1 MSAITKYV
9 STFNESKSALLPTI
23 TWSSTAQFNGSYI
36 WAVFLFWDG
45 ATPPRALFQDF
56 FDIPMVY
63 NGAKAQTYPEI
74 LELGGLST
82 SGGRTTDAVTS
93 LLNLAVEDM
102 TTYLEWYVT
111 QAQNA
116 SFRQNLAA
124 NVTAFSM
131 AIQPIPV
138 GLQKANAVRG
148 PAALQMDPSVG
159 DKIWIE
165 HTLTWQNA
173 EADSVITQQLA
184 SFVDQT
190 TNYQKTQYSGSIP
203 TNYQGGDLT
212 FGPYNPIFANDAQ
225 SGQDP
230 LFSYGPATFQL
241 LQDIRAE
248 YDPSGFMY
256 RTNGFKLPKSG

>member
-1 MSAITKYV
+1 
-9 STFNESKSALLPTI
+9 LPTI
-23 TWSSTAQFNGSYI
+23 TWSSTAQFNDSFI

-45 ATPPRALFQDF
+45 TIPPSALFQDF
-56 FDIPMVY
+56 FNIPMVY
-63 NGAKAQTYPEI
+63 NGAKSQTYPEI

-93 LLNLAVEDM
+93 LPNLAIEDM
-102 TTYLEWYVT
+102 TTYLEWYVM
-111 QAQNA
+111 QAQNS

-138 GLQKANAVRG
+138 GLQKANAVRR

-184 SFVDQT
+184 TIVEET
-190 TNYQKTQYSGSIP
+190 TNYQKKQYSASIP

-248 YDPSGFMY
+248 YDPNGFMY
-256 RTNGFKLPKSG
+256 CTNGFKLPRSI